1 MRGEALLRAMFDAAV
16 EAARA
21 PDAIA
26 KALPVPPVGKTLV
39 LGAGKASGHM
49 AETVER
55 LWSGPLA
62 GLVVTQ
68 EGYARPCER
77 IEVVEASHP
86 TPDRA
91 GAAAAARI
99 LEMVRG
105 LSFDD
110 LVLCLISGG
119 GSALLP
125 VPAGRVSLED
135 KQAITRALLRSGATI
150 HEINC
155 VRKHLSRIKGGRLA
169 AACQPARVVSLIVSD
184 VPGDDVAVIAS
195 GPTAPDATTREE
207 AGAVLAR
214 YGVPIPATVN
224 AWLASPDA
232 ETPKPGDPLFARV
245 NNIIVA
251 TPQMALEA
259 AADVARGAGFT
270 SMILGDAIE
279 GEAREVGRAFAGIA
293 HEVLRHGGPARPPCA
308 LISGGETTVTV
319 RGDGR
324 GGRNVEFALGLAL
337 GLGDVAGV
345 SALAADTDGIDGAA
359 GGAGALVL
367 PETLARARARGIDPR
382 AALDRNDAGGFFA
395 ALGQLFQTG
404 PTFTNVND
412 LRIILIEARS

>member
-1 MRGEALLRAMFDAAV
+1 MFDAAV

-21 PDAIA
+21 PGAIA
-26 KALPVPPVGKTLV
+26 KALPVPPAGKTLV

-49 AETVER
+49 AETVAR
-55 LWSGPLA
+55 LWSGRLA

-68 EGYARPCER
+68 EGYARPCEL

-91 GAAAAARI
+91 GAVAAARM

-125 VPAGRVSLED
+125 APAGKISLED
-135 KQAITRALLRSGATI
+135 KQAITRALLKSGATI

-214 YGVPIPATVN
+214 YGVPIPPAVS

-245 NNIIVA
+245 NNTIVA

-259 AADVARGAGFT
+259 AADVARRAGFT
-270 SMILGDAIE
+270 PIILGDAIE

-293 HEVLRHGGPARPPCA
+293 HQALRHGGPVRAPCA

-337 GLGDVAGV
+337 GLGDAARV

-367 PETLARARARGIDPR
+367 PGTLARARARGIDPR
-382 AALDRNDAGGFFA
+382 AALDRNDAGGFFS
-395 ALGQLFQTG
+395 ALGQLFQSG

-412 LRIILIEARS
+412 LRIILIEAQS

>member
-1 MRGEALLRAMFDAAV
+1 MFAAAV

-26 KALPVPPVGKTLV
+26 KALPERPAGKTLV

-49 AETVER
+49 AEAVER
-55 LWSGPLA
+55 LWPGPLA

-68 EGYARPCER
+68 EGYARPCRR

-91 GAAAAARI
+91 GAAAAARM
-99 LEMVRG
+99 LEMTRG
-105 LSFDD
+105 LLPDD
-110 LVLCLISGG
+110 LVLCLVSGG

-125 VPAGRVSLED
+125 APAGDISLED
-135 KQAITRALLRSGATI
+135 KQAVTKALLKSGATI

-195 GPTAPDATTREE
+195 GPTAPDASTREE
-207 AGAVLAR
+207 ARAVLAR
-214 YGVPIPATVN
+214 YAIAMPATVS
-224 AWLASPDA
+224 AWLATPGA

-245 NNIIVA
+245 TNTIVA

-259 AADVARGAGFT
+259 AADVARRAGFAP
-270 SMILGDAIE
+270 MILGDAIE

-293 HEVLRHGGPARPPCA
+293 HQVLRHGGPVRPPCA

-337 GLGDVAGV
+337 ALGDAPGV
-345 SALAADTDGIDGAA
+345 SVLAADTDGIDGAA
-359 GGAGALVL
+359 GSAGAFVL
-367 PETLARARARGIDPR
+367 PGTLERARERGLDPR
-382 AALDRNDAGGFFA
+382 AALERNDAGGFFA
-395 ALGQLFQTG
+395 ALAQAFETG